1 MSCVDEDLVNRFLS
15 SHIQSC
21 DCAMRCVR
29 SPHTAR
35 AALGHLLTML
45 RSQGQCAVQR
55 ASPTD
60 TITAELADFDDYLA
74 DVRGLSPVTR
84 SLRARH
90 VRHFLEMY
98 FIRDPVQI
106 SSLAPADVT
115 RFITHHSAT
124 WSPASIGVLCTS
136 LRSYLNFR
144 ASKSDQT
151 ATLITALPQIAQWRL
166 RGLPKQLTREE
177 VKQLLGAFDL
187 DTPTGRR
194 DYAMTRCIVDLGL
207 RSSEVA
213 RLQLED
219 MDWREGTLTIR
230 SKGQRIDLLPLPQD
244 TGRAIAQYLQD
255 GRPSTSCREV
265 FVRHRPPLNTPATA
279 GIVRNAVRYAAARCG
294 LAERIPGP
302 HILRHT
308 LAGQLL
314 QGGARFKE
322 IADLLRHRSLDT
334 TTIYAKVDFLALEQ
348 VALPW
353 PGRQS

>member
-1 MSCVDEDLVNRFLS
+1 V
-15 SHIQSC
+15 
-21 DCAMRCVR
+21 
-29 SPHTAR
+29 
-35 AALGHLLTML
+35 
-45 RSQGQCAVQR
+45 
-55 ASPTD
+55 
-60 TITAELADFDDYLA
+60 
-74 DVRGLSPVTR
+74 
-84 SLRARH
+84 
-90 VRHFLEMY
+90 HF
-98 FIRDPVQI
+98 
-106 SSLAPADVT
+106 A
-115 RFITHHSAT
+115 
-124 WSPASIGVLCTS
+124 
-136 LRSYLNFR
+136 
-144 ASKSDQT
+144 

-213 RLQLED
+213 RLQLAD

-279 GIVRNAVRYAAARCG
+279 GIVRNAARYAAAHCG
-294 LAERIPGP
+294 LSERIPGP